1 LELRKLKKQKEYQW
15 IIPKTG
21 DMVVPGQIFASQ
33 QLVEEMDE
41 KVYEQVTNV
50 ACLPGLQRFSI
61 AMPDA
66 HWGYGFPIGGV
77 AAFDPQEGGVVSV
90 GGVGFDVNC
99 GVRTLKTGMVWE
111 DVKPHLRSI
120 IDTLFSIVPAGVG
133 SRGEISLS
141 GSQIEEVLTKGAQ
154 WVVSRGYGTQE
165 DLDFTEDRGMVS
177 GADPSAVSEVALR
190 RERRQVGTLGS
201 GNHYLEIQRVD
212 EIYNTE
218 VAQTFGL
225 AVDDVVVTIHCG
237 SRALGHQVGTDYLKS
252 LAAAS
257 RKYGIPIRERELVC
271 APIISPEG
279 RQYFSAVNC
288 AINYAFANRQVIT
301 HLVRLGF
308 EKVFPKVEMH
318 LLYDIGHNTCKV
330 ERHEIDGQSKEVY
343 VHRKGATRAFG
354 ASRENIPSAYR
365 GVGQP
370 VIVGG
375 TMGTASYILVGSEYG
390 EQVAFAS
397 VCHGAGRRMSRKK
410 AKKTWRGDRLVRE
423 LEAKGIY
430 IRGHSFAGLAE
441 EAPGAYKDVSAVIEA
456 IHNGGLA
463 SKVARLKPMGC
474 IKG

>member
-1 LELRKLKKQKEYQW
+1 MELRKLKRQKEYQW
-15 IIPKTG
+15 IIPQTG
-21 DMVVPGQIFASQ
+21 DMIVPGQIFASQ
-33 QLVEEMDE
+33 QLIEEMDE

-111 DVKPHLRSI
+111 DIKPHLRSI

-141 GSQIEEVLTKGAQ
+141 SSQIQEVLTKGAQ
-154 WVVSRGYGTQE
+154 WVVSRGYGTHE

-212 EIYNTE
+212 EIYNPE
-218 VAQTFGL
+218 VAQKFGL

-271 APIISPEG
+271 APINSPEG

-308 EKVFPKVEMH
+308 EKVLPKVEIHM
-318 LLYDIGHNTCKV
+318 LYDIGHNTCKV
-330 ERHEIDGQSKEVY
+330 ERHQIDGQSKEVY

-375 TMGTASYILVGSEYG
+375 TMGTASYILVGTEYG

-430 IRGHSFAGLAE
+430 VRGHSFAGLAE
-441 EAPGAYKDVSAVIEA
+441 EAPGAYKDVSEVIEA
-456 IHNGGLA
+456 IHNAGLA
-463 SKVARLKPMGC
+463 SKVARLQPMGC

>member
-1 LELRKLKKQKEYQW
+1 LELRKLQKQKEYQW

-99 GVRTLKTGMVWE
+99 GVRTLKTGMVCE

-141 GSQIEEVLTKGAQ
+141 GSQIEEVLTRGAQ

-177 GADPSAVSEVALR
+177 GAAPSAVSEVALR

-201 GNHYLEIQRVD
+201 GNHYLEIQWVD

-218 VAQTFGL
+218 VAQKFGL

-237 SRALGHQVGTDYLKS
+237 SRALGHQVGTDYLKLLS
-252 LAAAS
+252 AAS

-271 APIISPEG
+271 APINSPEG

-318 LLYDIGHNTCKV
+318 MLYDIGHNTCKV
-330 ERHEIDGQSKEVY
+330 ERHQIDGQSKEVY

-354 ASRENIPSAYR
+354 ASRDNIPSAYR

-430 IRGHSFAGLAE
+430 VRGHSFAGLAE
-441 EAPGAYKDVSAVIEA
+441 EAPGAYKDVAAVIEA
-456 IHNGGLA
+456 IHNAGLA
-463 SKVARLKPMGC
+463 SKVARLRPMGC

>member
-1 LELRKLKKQKEYQW
+1 MDLSNLKRQKDFEW
-15 IIPKTG
+15 IIPRVG
-21 DMVVPGQIFASQ
+21 EMVVPGQIFASQ
-33 QLVEEMDE
+33 DLVEEMDH

-50 ACLPGLQRFSI
+50 ACLPGIQRFSI

-77 AAFDPQEGGVVSV
+77 AAFDPQEGGVISV

-99 GVRTLKTGMVWE
+99 GVRTLKTGLIWE
-111 DVKPHLRSI
+111 DVKPHLKEV
-120 IDTLFSIVPAGVG
+120 IDTLFAIVPAGLG

-141 GSQIEEVLTKGAQ
+141 GSQIEEVLTKGSQ
-154 WVVSRGYGTQE
+154 WVVSRGYGIQE
-165 DLDFTEDRGMVS
+165 DLDFTEDRGMVP
-177 GADPSAVSEVALR
+177 GANPAAVSEVALR

-212 EIYNTE
+212 QIYNPE
-218 VAQTFGL
+218 VAHKFGL
-225 AVDDVVVTIHCG
+225 AVDDVVITIHCG
-237 SRALGHQVGTDYLKS
+237 SRALGHQVGTDYLKL

-257 RKYGIPIRERELVC
+257 RKYSIPIRERELVC
-271 APIISPEG
+271 APIDSPEG
-279 RQYFSAVNC
+279 KEYYSAVNC

-301 HLVRLGF
+301 HLVRIGLQ
-308 EKVFPKVEMH
+308 KVLPRADIHM
-318 LLYDIGHNTCKV
+318 LYDIGHNTCKV
-330 ERHEIDGQSKEVY
+330 ERHQVNGQSKEVY

-354 ASRENIPSAYR
+354 PSRENLPVAYR
-365 GVGQP
+365 GIGQP

-375 TMGTASYILVGSEYG
+375 TMGTSSYILVGTEYG

-423 LEAKGIY
+423 LEAQGIY
-430 IRGHSFAGLAE
+430 VRGHSFAGLAE
-441 EAPGAYKDVSAVIEA
+441 EAPGAYKDVAAVIDA
-456 IHNGGLA
+456 IHKAGLA
-463 SKVARLKPMGC
+463 SKVARLRPAGC

>member
-1 LELRKLKKQKEYQW
+1 MELRKLKRHKEYQW
-15 IIPKTG
+15 IIPQTG
-21 DMVVPGQIFASQ
+21 DMIVPGQIFASQ
-33 QLVEEMDE
+33 QLIEEMDE

-111 DVKPHLRSI
+111 DIKPHLRSI

-141 GSQIEEVLTKGAQ
+141 SSQIQEVLTKGAQ

-212 EIYNTE
+212 EIYNPE
-218 VAQTFGL
+218 VAQKFGL

-271 APIISPEG
+271 APINSPEG
-279 RQYFSAVNC
+279 RQYLSAVNC

-308 EKVFPKVEMH
+308 EKVLPKVEIHM
-318 LLYDIGHNTCKV
+318 LYDIGHNTCKV
-330 ERHEIDGQSKEVY
+330 ERHQIDGQSKEVY

-375 TMGTASYILVGSEYG
+375 TMGTASYILVGTEYG

-430 IRGHSFAGLAE
+430 VRGHSFAGLAE
-441 EAPGAYKDVSAVIEA
+441 EAPGAYKDVSEVIEA
-456 IHNGGLA
+456 IHNAGLA
-463 SKVARLKPMGC
+463 SKVARLQPMGC

>member
-1 LELRKLKKQKEYQW
+1 MELKKLKKQKEYEW
-15 IIPKTG
+15 IIPKAG
-21 DMVVPGQIFASQ
+21 DMIVPGQIFASQ
-33 QLVEEMDE
+33 KLVEEMDE

-50 ACLPGLQRFSI
+50 ACLPGLQRYSI

-77 AAFDPQEGGVVSV
+77 AAFDPQERGVISV

-99 GVRTLKTGMVWE
+99 GVRTLRTGLVW
-111 DVKPHLRSI
+111 DDMKAHLKELV
-120 IDTLFSIVPAGVG
+120 DTLFTIVPAGLG

-141 GSQIEEVLTKGAQ
+141 GSQIEDVLTKGAQ
-154 WVVSRGYGTQE
+154 WVVSRGYGTKE
-165 DLDFTEDRGMVS
+165 DLDVTEDRGMVA
-177 GADPSAVSEVALR
+177 GANPSAVSEVALR

-201 GNHYLEIQRVD
+201 GNHYLEIQRVV
-212 EIYNTE
+212 EIYDPD
-218 VAQTFGL
+218 VAREFEL
-225 AVDDVVVTIHCG
+225 AVDDMVVTIHCG
-237 SRALGHQVGTDYLKS
+237 SRALGHQVGTDYLKL

-271 APIISPEG
+271 APIDSPEG

-308 EKVFPKVEMH
+308 EKVLPRADIHM
-318 LLYDIGHNTCKV
+318 LYDIGHNTCKV
-330 ERHEIDGQSKEVY
+330 ERHLIDGHSKEVY

-354 ASRENIPSAYR
+354 PSRENLPPAYR

-375 TMGTASYILVGSEYG
+375 TMGTSSYILVGTEYG

-410 AKKTWRGDRLVRE
+410 AKKTWRGDRLVKE
-423 LEAKGIY
+423 LESKGIY
-430 IRGHSFAGLAE
+430 LRGHSFAGLAE
-441 EAPGAYKDVSAVIEA
+441 EAPGAYKDVTAVIDA
-456 IHNGGLA
+456 IHSAGLA
-463 SKVARLKPMGC
+463 RKVAWLKPVGC